1 MAIEYERLI
10 GSRVNTLA
18 TWQAMCKKVG
28 LADKFTSIRQCKKVG
43 GSYPLIGWRSQSYLS
58 SVCTGP
64 GPHVCEHHRLAGV
77 LGD

>member
-10 GSRVNTLA
+10 GSRTNTLV

-43 GSYPLIGWRSQSYLS
+43 HIP
-58 SVCTGP
+58 
-64 GPHVCEHHRLAGV
+64 
-77 LGD
+77 